1 MQYRNTAEILRYRF
15 SGGFS
20 AHVSASQSASAVKS
34 RKYKCRE
41 TERIKAQLEME
52 MEVDE
57 LAKITPEQQEKL
69 DDLTM
74 EIAFIGIQAQ

>member
-1 MQYRNTAEILRYRF
+1 
-15 SGGFS
+15 
-20 AHVSASQSASAVKS
+20 
-34 RKYKCRE
+34 
-41 TERIKAQLEME
+41 ME

>member
-1 MQYRNTAEILRYRF
+1 MPFFGHHQDKILQYRNTAEILRYRF

-41 TERIKAQLEME
+41 TERIKA
-52 MEVDE
+52 
-57 LAKITPEQQEKL
+57 
-69 DDLTM
+69 
-74 EIAFIGIQAQ
+74 FS